1 MSYKTYQ
8 IVCVRAKIKLQLSL
22 LIHLRFWSYHTIMD
36 DSNLVFQT
44 KVKDEYEK
52 NIVEYPTFINMQ

>member
-1 MSYKTYQ
+1 
-8 IVCVRAKIKLQLSL
+8 
-22 LIHLRFWSYHTIMD
+22 MD

-52 NIVEYPTFINMQ
+52 NIVEYPTFINMQWWDEIAREQGRVWTSGFSFEKASSGQRTLVI